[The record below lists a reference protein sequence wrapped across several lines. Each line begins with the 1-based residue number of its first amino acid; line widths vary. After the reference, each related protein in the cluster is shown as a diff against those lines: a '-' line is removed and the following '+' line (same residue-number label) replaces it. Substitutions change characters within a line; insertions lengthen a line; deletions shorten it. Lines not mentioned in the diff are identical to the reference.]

1 MPAIRS
7 LRSNVTRADVILQF
21 SGRGTS
27 ALLRNALFGRLRS
40 VAELYIPFRLFR
52 VRIVNR
58 GLTEERVVAIDAVA
72 GSLDLYQFD
81 HVPTEAEAVVVES
94 RNCPPAKLPEAAAT
108 DLIIAKL
115 RRLLYSRGFFKM
127 RDLEISAVPL
137 PGELHI
143 PYWIGFRGTDQRA
156 RVAVIDAV
164 RRRPEGVKLRRLVET
179 WLTANT

>member
-58 GLTEERVVAIDAVA
+58 ILAHWRLKLSDWQGSSFLLSSPTGRTEIVDDLGHLWAAAERLSGAPIDPLSPEVIAA
-72 GSLDLYQFD
+72 F
-81 HVPTEAEAVVVES
+81 
-94 RNCPPAKLPEAAAT
+94 EAA
-108 DLIIAKL
+108 D
-115 RRLLYSRGFFKM
+115 G
-127 RDLEISAVPL
+127 
-137 PGELHI
+137 
-143 PYWIGFRGTDQRA
+143 
-156 RVAVIDAV
+156 
-164 RRRPEGVKLRRLVET
+164 
-179 WLTANT
+179 